1 MPLPLAH
8 HAPTLLIRR
17 AAFEKAEL
25 TREVFDRWLNL
36 TPEEFRVEA
45 SVIAVGPVYDDDAL
59 GELVVGLEAKGLVY
73 FDDFIEMSGNLPEW
87 LGVWV
92 GEARPT

>member
-8 HAPTLLIRR
+8 NAPTLLIRR
-17 AAFEKAEL
+17 EAFEKAEL
-25 TREVFDRWLNL
+25 TREAFDRWLNL
-36 TPEEFRVEA
+36 TPDEFRVEA
-45 SVIAVGPVYDDDAL
+45 SVVAVGPVYDDDAL
-59 GELVVGLEAKGLVY
+59 GDLVVGLEAKGLVY

-92 GEARPT
+92 GEARK